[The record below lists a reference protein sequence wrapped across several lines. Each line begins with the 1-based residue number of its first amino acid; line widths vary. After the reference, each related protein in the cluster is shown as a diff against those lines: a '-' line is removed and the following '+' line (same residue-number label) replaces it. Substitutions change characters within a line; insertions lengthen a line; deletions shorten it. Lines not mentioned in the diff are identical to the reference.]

1 MGAPIS
7 ANRTFNAGASERR
20 RELRRGWAERRSGP
34 LELVIALTLLGGAI
48 RFATLN
54 VSSIELDESATLILV
69 HRGFSGM
76 LSHLAKS
83 ESTPPLYYVLVWAW
97 TKVFGA
103 GVVGFRSMS
112 ALIGTLTIPVMY
124 LAGREI
130 SPRAGLWAAALAT
143 LSPSMFFF
151 SQEARTY
158 GLLILFSACAF
169 VAWQRAL
176 RDPSARRLAWWALWS
191 GLALLAHYFAA
202 FLFVSEALVLLTRV
216 GWRRVAAPIGAVVL
230 VGAALVPLAISQRGD
245 GKTSW
250 IEELALPRRVAESIK
265 MFTVGVYG
273 PLVLFAMVIAMAIVL
288 GALVLVARHGD
299 RRERAGAWDAAL
311 AATGA
316 IAIPLVLAVTHVI
329 DVYDGRN
336 MLAFWVPFAVLLS
349 IGLGTAGVR
358 RAGTLLGATLCAIYL
373 AMVVSAIAIPE
384 YRRDNWR
391 GVANSLGT
399 PSSAR
404 LIVTEGHASNPLS
417 IYMRGLS
424 VASTP
429 LAPVG
434 EVDFVAL
441 RHLRT
446 VGPPQ
451 PGVVPTSPPP
461 GFRLAALTRTETFTI
476 SRFRATA
483 TATASP
489 SPSAATLVR
498 ASGMSGAEI
507 ALQR

>member
-1 MGAPIS
+1 MSTPAQ
-7 ANRTFNAGASERR
+7 AD
-20 RELRRGWAERRSGP
+20 RELRLGPPERLAELRHSWAERRLGP
-34 LELVIALTLLGGAI
+34 LELVIALTVIGGI
-48 RFATLN
+48 VRFATLN

-76 LSHLAKS
+76 LSHLARS
-83 ESTPPLYYVLVWAW
+83 ESTPPLYYMLVWAW

-103 GVVGFRSMS
+103 GVVGFRSLS

-130 SPRAGLWAAALAT
+130 SARAGLWAAALAT
-143 LSPSMFFF
+143 FSPSMFFF

-176 RDPSARRLAWWALWS
+176 HDPSGRRLAWWALWS

-216 GWRRVAAPIGAVVL
+216 GWRRVWAAIGAVAL
-230 VGAALVPLAISQRGD
+230 VGLALVPLAISQRSD

-273 PLVLFAMVIAMAIVL
+273 PLVLFAMVIAMAITL
-288 GALVLVARHGD
+288 GAIVLVARHGD
-299 RRERAGAWDAAL
+299 RRERAGAWDAAI

-316 IAIPLVLAVTHVI
+316 IAIPLALAVTHVI

-349 IGLGTAGVR
+349 IGLGTAGAR

-373 AMVVSAIAIPE
+373 AMVVSAILIPE

-391 GVANSLGT
+391 GVAHSLGT
-399 PSSAR
+399 PSTAR

-424 VASTP
+424 VAYGTLP
-429 LAPVG
+429 PVG

-451 PGVVPTSPPP
+451 PGFVPTDPPP
-461 GFRLAALTRTETFTI
+461 GFRLAAFTRTETFTI
-476 SRFRATA
+476 SRFRASGT
-483 TATASP
+483 S

-498 ASGMSGAEI
+498 ASGSSGAEI